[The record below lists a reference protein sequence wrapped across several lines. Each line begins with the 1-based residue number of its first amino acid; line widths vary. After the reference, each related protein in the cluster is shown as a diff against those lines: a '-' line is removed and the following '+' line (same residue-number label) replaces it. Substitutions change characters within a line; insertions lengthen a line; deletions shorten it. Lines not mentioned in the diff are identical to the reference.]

1 MVLEFFSTLGLEAKV
16 KNLVSSVSIH
26 IRIDHA
32 NEDSKKTETNTVRPG
47 MRRETEAISR
57 VQEIM
62 DIQRV
67 E

>member
-1 MVLEFFSTLGLEAKV
+1 VYTGHPYVDVNNSDGFGFFLTLGLDAKV

-47 MRRETEAISR
+47 MRR
-57 VQEIM
+57 
-62 DIQRV
+62 
-67 E
+67 